1 MRIKDIYMNKKI
13 LHVVSSDAVK
23 ERVFQLIN
31 SSKNEEI
38 VVCPTSLFY
47 GKLPK
52 NYTKK
57 ELTATA
63 LSLQKYSCSDSL
75 YEFTHRDYSV
85 YNKVIVWHGRNAE
98 EILLLYWMADL
109 TKDNLYEIDVADCK
123 EVFEE
128 FKRTSLYHFP
138 VIFVEALEIE
148 ELERYDWLGEYLKK
162 VGEEQHSQ
170 YKSNWEYWRNKR
182 LFLRVCR
189 DNDWVIDS
197 VDEELIVKMMHDIM
211 NSDYYHKL
219 PDWVKYAVL
228 LSIITYDLYVD
239 FSHLFVCNRIAD
251 LVLRNNKE
259 ITENGLVDLFDIIQ
273 WREAY
278 QFENFGRFRRLQ
290 QVNKRLLTKSNIK
303 V

>member
-1 MRIKDIYMNKKI
+1 MNKKI
-13 LHVVSSDAVK
+13 LHIVDSNAAK

-31 SSKNEEI
+31 SSENEQIE
-38 VVCPTSLFY
+38 VCPTYLSY
-47 GKLPK
+47 GILPK

-57 ELTATA
+57 QLAATA
-63 LSLQKYSCSDSL
+63 ASLQKYNWTDDL
-75 YEFTHRDYSV
+75 YKFVHRDYSV
-85 YNKVIVWHGRNAE
+85 YDKVIVWHGRHSGE
-98 EILLLYWMADL
+98 LLLLYWMADL
-109 TKDNLYEIDVADCK
+109 TKNNLYEIDVADCK

-138 VIFVEALEIE
+138 VIFVGALEIE
-148 ELERYDWLGEYLKK
+148 EMERHDWLGKYLKK

-182 LFLRVCR
+182 SFLRVCR
-189 DNDWVIDS
+189 DNNWVIDS
-197 VDEELIVKMMHDIM
+197 VDEELIVKMMHDIK

-228 LSIITYDLYVD
+228 LSIITYDLYRD
-239 FSHLFVCNRIAD
+239 FGYFSICSKIAD

-259 ITENGLVDLFDIIQ
+259 LTENGLVDLFDIIQ

-278 QFENFGRFRRLQ
+278 QFENFGRFHKLQ
-290 QVNKRLLTKSNIK
+290 KTNESLMTNNYNKI
-303 V
+303 

>member
-1 MRIKDIYMNKKI
+1 MNKKI
-13 LHVVSSDAVK
+13 LHIVDSDAAK

-31 SSKNEEI
+31 SSENEQIE
-38 VVCPTSLFY
+38 VCPTYLSY
-47 GKLPK
+47 GILPK

-57 ELTATA
+57 QLAATA
-63 LSLQKYSCSDSL
+63 ASLQKYNWTDDL
-75 YEFTHRDYSV
+75 YKFVHRDYSV
-85 YNKVIVWHGRNAE
+85 YDKVIVWHGRHAGE
-98 EILLLYWMADL
+98 LLLLYWMADL
-109 TKDNLYEIDVADCK
+109 TKNNLYEIDVADCK

-138 VIFVEALEIE
+138 VIFVGALEIE
-148 ELERYDWLGEYLKK
+148 EMERHDWLGKYLKK

-170 YKSNWEYWRNKR
+170 YKSNWSYWRKTPS
-182 LFLRVCR
+182 LLRVCR
-189 DNDWVIDS
+189 DNNWVIDS
-197 VDEELIVKMMHDIM
+197 VDEEQIAKMMHDIM

-239 FSHLFVCNRIAD
+239 FSYLFVCEKIAD

-259 ITENGLVDLFDIIQ
+259 LTENGLVDLFDIIQ

-278 QFENFGRFRRLQ
+278 YFENFGRFRMLQ
-290 QVNKRLLTKSNIK
+290 QVNKRLLAKSNL
-303 V
+303 

>member
-1 MRIKDIYMNKKI
+1 MNKKI
-13 LHVVSSDAVK
+13 LHIVDSNAAK

-31 SSKNEEI
+31 SSENEQIE
-38 VVCPTSLFY
+38 VCPTYLSY
-47 GKLPK
+47 GILPK

-57 ELTATA
+57 QLAATA
-63 LSLQKYSCSDSL
+63 ASLQKYNWTDDL
-75 YEFTHRDYSV
+75 YKFVHRDYSV
-85 YNKVIVWHGRNAE
+85 YDKVIVWHGRHAGE
-98 EILLLYWMADL
+98 LLLLYWMADL
-109 TKDNLYEIDVADCK
+109 TKNNLYEIDVADCK

-138 VIFVEALEIE
+138 VIFVGALEIE
-148 ELERYDWLGEYLKK
+148 EMERHDWLGKYLKK

-182 LFLRVCR
+182 SFLRVCR
-189 DNDWVIDS
+189 DNNWVIDS
-197 VDEELIVKMMHDIM
+197 VDEELIVKMMHVIN

-228 LSIITYDLYVD
+228 LSIITYDLYRD
-239 FSHLFVCNRIAD
+239 FGYFSICSKIAD

-259 ITENGLVDLFDIIQ
+259 LTENGLVDLFDIIQ

-278 QFENFGRFRRLQ
+278 YFENFGRFRMLQ
-290 QVNKRLLTKSNIK
+290 QVNKRLLAKSNL
-303 V
+303 